1 MTVTRRVSKRPIDQ
15 ERLLQAVNKEI
26 VPAVA
31 ELIENAN
38 SEGIAMAALELRVD
52 AAETLLVNHE
62 GRIAALEEPAFE
74 ADYGDGVATVFDFAH
89 NFGTYAVVAT
99 SWDNATRTVQALA
112 TESMPDVNTYRITLG
127 APPAASALHVA
138 IGRLRG

>member
-38 SEGIAMAALELRVD
+38 AQDVAVDARLD
-52 AAETLLVNHE
+52 AAETMLVDHDALLDE
-62 GRIAALEEPAFE
+62 LIEPPFE
-74 ADYGDGVATVFDFAH
+74 ADYGDGVATVFNFVH

>member
-1 MTVTRRVSKRPIDQ
+1 VTVTRRVSRHPIKED
-15 ERLLQAVNKEI
+15 RLLQAVNKEI

-38 SEGIAMAALELRVD
+38 AQDVATDARLD

-62 GRIAALEEPAFE
+62 GRIAALEEPVFE
-74 ADYGDGVATVFDFAH
+74 ADYGDGVATVFNFVH

-99 SWDNATRTVQALA
+99 SWDNATRTRQALA